1 MLKRFEDLS
10 RTVRNLSS
18 VTDLIPSRAR
28 HQLILKALRDKRY
41 RARPNFTN

>member
-18 VTDLIPSRAR
+18 VTDLIPSTGIPTTNG
-28 HQLILKALRDKRY
+28 QSVCRY
-41 RARPNFTN
+41 FG